1 MIYIIPVFGSAILL
15 SGAAM
20 LVRPDAVARLFRNKS
35 DSLGL
40 HVLAVVIRLILGAA
54 LIGYA
59 TASKYPLALQIF
71 GWLSVG
77 GAIILAGMG
86 RARFKAVISWA
97 LGFASSLMRFAGL
110 LAAALGGFL
119 IYAVV

>member
-1 MIYIIPVFGSAILL
+1 
-15 SGAAM
+15 M
-20 LVRPDAVARLFRNKS
+20 LVRPDAVAGFFRENS
-35 DSLGL
+35 GSLGL
-40 HVLAVVIRLILGAA
+40 HVLAVVVKLILGAA

-59 TASKYPLALQIF
+59 TDSKYPVALQIF

-77 GAIILAGMG
+77 SAIILGGMG

-110 LAAALGGFL
+110 LTAALGGFL